1 MSGGLP
7 LRRAPSNLPALMKN
21 LPRYLFAGAL
31 ALAFGLATVSA
42 QDAGKKEKG
51 PSKANLA
58 KYDANK
64 DGALDEA
71 EAAKMKADK
80 DAAMKARLEKY
91 DANKDGKLSK
101 EEREAEKAEK
111 DKEKAE
117 KKAKAD
123 AKKAEKAKEKSA
135 EKSQ

>member
-1 MSGGLP
+1 
-7 LRRAPSNLPALMKN
+7 MKN

-31 ALAFGLATVSA
+31 ALAFGIATVSA
-42 QDAGKKEKG
+42 QETEKKKERG
-51 PSKANLA
+51 PSKADLA

-64 DGALDEA
+64 DGQLDEA

-91 DANKDGKLSK
+91 DTNKDGKLSK
-101 EEREAEKAEK
+101 EERDAEKAEK
-111 DKEKAE
+111 DAAKAE

-123 AKKAEKAKEKSA
+123 AKKAEKAKEKSE
-135 EKSQ
+135 EKMH